1 MSRWCVLQGKRG
13 AVLLVSSSDGM
24 LSASRPCV
32 RLGRVTWRAVRVVCG
47 RASVRAR
54 TPLARTKGGPPPASR
69 CAGGLP
75 GDVGV
80 LPPRTHPDRCLG
92 AASPPRW
99 RVGGGR
105 PAGVCA
111 GHRCHRA
118 TQGPVRGG
126 AACRPRSP
134 SASRTRGQAQVDRL
148 PRCRPVL
155 PPEQPRGLPAVP
167 CRIPAPSQS
176 HLFTIRR
183 PRDSEVT
190 DRHRQRRSLRTR
202 LALRLCVL
210 PGPGHPVCEGPSQR
224 RGSRA
229 ARIGV
234 VCLCDAL
241 VERLSFA
248 GCIGGGGGHPRRP
261 LSFSQISSR
270 LPELQGRVGSP
281 GAGRAPPVPR
291 RLWPRPATRPRAL
304 GDRKSRGSP

>member
-1 MSRWCVLQGKRG
+1 MCRKGSAKVLPTPERFLFSLILQTPNVQVVCPSGKKR
-13 AVLLVSSSDGM
+13 
-24 LSASRPCV
+24 SRPSGQL
-32 RLGRVTWRAVRVVCG
+32 LGWHAKCISAVCAIGACDVASGVCG
-47 RASVRAR
+47 LWPGLGAR
-54 TPLARTKGGPPPASR
+54 PHPVSKDEGGPTPRFAV
-69 CAGGLP
+69 CWG
-75 GDVGV
+75 
-80 LPPRTHPDRCLG
+80 PPRRRGG
-92 AASPPRW
+92 APSKDPPRPLPRSRESPALGVW
-99 RVGGGR
+99 GGGR

-202 LALRLCVL
+202 LALRLCVP

-224 RGSRA
+224 LGA
-229 ARIGV
+229 ALPASASSV
-234 VCLCDAL
+234 YATH
-241 VERLSFA
+241 LSSA
-248 GCIGGGGGHPRRP
+248 CH
-261 LSFSQISSR
+261 
-270 LPELQGRVGSP
+270 LQGALEVEEATPVGLCLSP
-281 GAGRAPPVPR
+281 R
-291 RLWPRPATRPRAL
+291 
-304 GDRKSRGSP
+304 

>member
-1 MSRWCVLQGKRG
+1 MCRKGSAKVLPTPERFLFSLILQTPNVQVVCPSGKKR
-13 AVLLVSSSDGM
+13 
-24 LSASRPCV
+24 SRPSGQLLGWHAKCISAV
-32 RLGRVTWRAVRVVCG
+32 CAIGRVTWRAVCVVCG

-99 RVGGGR
+99 ACGGGTSSR
-105 PAGVCA
+105 RLRWSPLPPR
-111 GHRCHRA
+111 HK
-118 TQGPVRGG
+118 GPVRGG

-155 PPEQPRGLPAVP
+155 PPERPRGLPAVP
-167 CRIPAPSQS
+167 CRVPAPSQS

-183 PRDSEVT
+183 PRDGEVT

-202 LALRLCVL
+202 LTLWLGVP
-210 PGPGHPVCEGPSQR
+210 PGPGHPACRGPHSAV
-224 RGSRA
+224 GA
-229 ARIGV
+229 A
-234 VCLCDAL
+234 LPA
-241 VERLSFA
+241 SA
-248 GCIGGGGGHPRRP
+248 
-261 LSFSQISSR
+261 SSVYATR
-270 LPELQGRVGSP
+270 SSSACHLQGALEVEEATPVGLCLSP
-281 GAGRAPPVPR
+281 R
-291 RLWPRPATRPRAL
+291 
-304 GDRKSRGSP
+304 